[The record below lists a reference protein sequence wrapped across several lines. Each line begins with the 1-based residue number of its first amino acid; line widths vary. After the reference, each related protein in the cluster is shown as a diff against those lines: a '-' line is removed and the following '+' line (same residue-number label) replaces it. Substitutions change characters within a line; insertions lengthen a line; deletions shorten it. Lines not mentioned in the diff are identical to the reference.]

1 MNEFR
6 QMNKIQAGELK
17 VGMKFSAP
25 LFFDDG
31 KNMFLPESWPITQA
45 LLSVL
50 SKWNIDYI
58 QTYGKE
64 IPLEQKQV
72 ENANS

>member
-1 MNEFR
+1 MNMNEFR
-6 QMNKIQAGELK
+6 QMKRIPAKELK
-17 VGMKFSAP
+17 LGMKFSAP

-31 KNMFLPESWPITQA
+31 KNMFLPESWPITNI

-50 SKWNIDYI
+50 NRWNIEFV

-64 IPLEQKQV
+64 ISADEKNQ
-72 ENANS
+72 E